1 MWDPRARRK
10 PAVIALKGQA
20 ELVVQNAKVAV
31 AAANDGVRCDRLHLL
46 CHHADVRLSLVIVG
60 EAIVAET
67 VVEAAEQMD
76 VVLQPDIGT
85 PAPAAEE
92 APATATETTATTAEA
107 TAQAATETTAHAAG
121 ASEAA
126 DTLGSTEAAAPVH
139 GGPAS
144 TGTTAGCTAAGS

>member
-1 MWDPRARRK
+1 MKSGFDVRDPRARRK

-67 VVEAAEQMD
+67 VVETAEQMD
-76 VVLQPDIGT
+76 VVLQTDVGT
-85 PAPAAEE
+85 PAPAAAAETTT
-92 APATATETTATTAEA
+92 ATATEATTH
-107 TAQAATETTAHAAG
+107 AATEAAAHAATEAPAYAAG
-121 ASEAA
+121 ASKAA
-126 DTLGSTEAAAPVH
+126 
-139 GGPAS
+139 
-144 TGTTAGCTAAGS
+144 